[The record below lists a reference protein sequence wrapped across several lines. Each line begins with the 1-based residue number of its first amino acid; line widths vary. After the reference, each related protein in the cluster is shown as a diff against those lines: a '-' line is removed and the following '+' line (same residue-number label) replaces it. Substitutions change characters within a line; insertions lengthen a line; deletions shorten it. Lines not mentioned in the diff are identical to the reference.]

1 LYPKS
6 NIMMT
11 IEQVKEELYNH
22 ITQEYNMGLP
32 PHESWESIDEDFE
45 WVVESGMTL
54 QEIQSR
60 VFDEVME
67 EWWKDHPEV
76 SDEEE
81 EEED

>member
-1 LYPKS
+1 
-6 NIMMT
+6 
-11 IEQVKEELYNH
+11 
-22 ITQEYNMGLP
+22 
-32 PHESWESIDEDFE
+32 
-45 WVVESGMTL
+45 MTL